1 MVTNMRKPLLLCLI
15 PLLLAS
21 VIGCAQAQ
29 KEKSSNTT
37 FVYRC
42 SASEQTIV
50 VTLNGSEGYL
60 FSKQVSQALRQEP
73 GAVSYV
79 GDDVYYRPAQ
89 PVDIA
94 PGQTAEITIKGNK
107 LTGCR
112 NNPRAA
118 VWEGA
123 KLRGVSYRAIG
134 QEPPWILEIDRDD
147 GFLLVTRY
155 GEKKQQFPY
164 VEPVTD
170 VAQRAS
176 SYTSAA
182 NGESITITIHGRQ
195 CEDSMSGEEFSSEVK
210 ISWREQI
217 LHGCGRALH

>member
-1 MVTNMRKPLLLCLI
+1 MAKRHFLFLI
-15 PLLLAS
+15 LSILTS
-21 VIGCAQAQ
+21 VGCAQAQ
-29 KEKSSNTT
+29 KDRSQATT

-42 SASEQTIV
+42 AVAQQSIV
-50 VTLNGSEGYL
+50 VTLNGNDGYL
-60 FSKQVSQALRQEP
+60 FSQQVSQPLRQEQ
-73 GAVSYV
+73 GTVAYV
-79 GDDVYYRPAQ
+79 GDDVYYLPAQ

-134 QEPPWILEIDRDD
+134 QEPPWILEIDRDH

-155 GEKKQQFPY
+155 GENKQQFPY

-176 SYTSAA
+176 NYTSAA

-195 CEDSMSGEEFSSEVK
+195 CEDSMSGEEFSSEVE
-210 ISWREQI
+210 INWREQI
-217 LHGCGRALH
+217 LRGCGRALH

>member
-1 MVTNMRKPLLLCLI
+1 MVTNMRRPLLLCLI

-29 KEKSSNTT
+29 KEKSRNAT

-60 FSKQVSQALRQEP
+60 FSQQVSQPLRQEQ
-73 GAVSYV
+73 GTVAYV
-79 GDDVYYRPAQ
+79 GDDVYYLPDQ
-89 PVDIA
+89 PVDVA

-107 LTGCR
+107 LTGCG

-123 KLRGVSYRAIG
+123 KLRGISYRAIG
-134 QEPPWILEIDRDD
+134 QEPPWILEIHREN

-155 GEKKQQFPY
+155 GENKQQFPY
-164 VEPVTD
+164 VEPLTD
-170 VAQRAS
+170 VTQRAS
-176 SYTSAA
+176 SYTSEA
-182 NGESITITIHGRQ
+182 NGESITITIQGGK
-195 CEDSMSGEEFSSEVK
+195 CEDSMSGEAFSSGVE
-210 ISWREQI
+210 ISWREQS
-217 LHGCGRALH
+217 LRGCGRALH